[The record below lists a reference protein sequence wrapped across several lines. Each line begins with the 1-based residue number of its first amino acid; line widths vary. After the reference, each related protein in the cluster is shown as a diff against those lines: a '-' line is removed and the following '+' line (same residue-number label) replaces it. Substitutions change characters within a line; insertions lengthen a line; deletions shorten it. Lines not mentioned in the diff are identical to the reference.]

1 MASLLLLVGQMETL
15 MFLTKYLLVI
25 PFVFAVLLLSK
36 YVERWSRGER
46 RF

>member
-1 MASLLLLVGQMETL
+1 

-25 PFVFAVLLLSK
+25 PFVLAVLLLSK
-36 YVERWSRGER
+36 YVERWNRNER